1 MCYVWRRHPLEVSEQ
16 VNRSRGASVTRIPG
30 RASSERRSR
39 VRGMVAVLAACGLV
53 TGMAA
58 CSSNDDG
65 GGTETSSAANAAFPV
80 TITSALGTAE
90 IKEEPK
96 RVATWGWSNQDALL
110 ALGVVP
116 VAMPTFS
123 GPQYGADAQGILKW
137 DAEALD
143 KLGGEQPTLLS
154 GDGTGEAPVEQFAKA
169 EPDLIFA
176 PYSGLTQQEFDALS
190 KIAPVVSR
198 TSRGPRR
205 GRTR

>member
-1 MCYVWRRHPLEVSEQ
+1 MARILG
-16 VNRSRGASVTRIPG
+16 RGL
-30 RASSERRSR
+30 SERRSGGSR
-39 VRGMVAVLAACGLV
+39 VRRMVAVVAACGLAA
-53 TGMAA
+53 GMAA
-58 CSSNDDG
+58 CSSNGDKDS
-65 GGTETSSAANAAFPV
+65 TRTSSAVDAAFPV

-90 IKEEPK
+90 IKEEPR

-143 KLGGEQPTLLS
+143 KLGGEQPILLS

-190 KIAPVVSR
+190 KIAPVVS
-198 TSRGPRR
+198 
-205 GRTR
+205 